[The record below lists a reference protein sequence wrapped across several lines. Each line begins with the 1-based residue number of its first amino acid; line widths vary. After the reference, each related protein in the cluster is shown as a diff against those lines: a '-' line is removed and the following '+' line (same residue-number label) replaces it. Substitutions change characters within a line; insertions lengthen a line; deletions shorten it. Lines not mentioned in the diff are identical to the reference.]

1 MGNKPTAMTHSAIR
15 NSLSILALVILL
27 VVSLYAISDATS
39 NSASFGKYYSWLVF
53 FNAIGLIAL
62 IGLIVYNVFKLVI
75 QYRLKAI
82 GSRLTARM
90 IGVFVLLTIIPVS
103 IVYYFSLSFIHRSID
118 SWFDVGI
125 EVALEDSL
133 QLGRSALDLRKREA
147 LNKTRLIATEIPNID
162 GNILF
167 VYLDDMRDQQNAI
180 ELTLLDHSQSIIASS
195 SIDSTIMPTSL
206 SLTDVGDLDQDS
218 HYLKLED
225 SPISGLAI
233 RVAVRV
239 QSTDATEKSKTLQA
253 LFPFTDRLNEL
264 TINVQA
270 AFDRYKQLSVLRVPL
285 KTSFTLALS
294 LILLLSVLSAIW
306 LAFVAARNLVAP
318 INELVEGTKSVAAG
332 DYEKQLTVSGT
343 DELGFLLRSFNTMT
357 RKISHTRAIAEKSQV
372 MEAMQRNYLESVM
385 EHITSGVLTID
396 DTGFIKRGNPAACF
410 IFSVDSL
417 FFTEL
422 SIKDVLKLYPRL
434 AVFFEVVQRQMA
446 SQDEWQEEVTIVGPS
461 GNKNLRVTGTTIQ
474 SQLEGRREQV
484 IVVDDLTELIQA
496 EKDSAWSEMARRLA
510 HEIKNPLTPIQLS
523 AERLQRKLSTEVTGE
538 KQEMLNRYTQTIVQ
552 QVEAMKTMV
561 NEFSDYARSASKNPE
576 PIDLNAM
583 LEAIAVLYHNN
594 RNHMSIEMSLD
605 SARPHI
611 LADGIRLRQ
620 LVHNL
625 LKNSLETIGGNGWV
639 KLKTKCVLH
648 FGRACVELSV
658 EDNGKGIPADVADK
672 IFEPYVTTKVKGSG
686 LGLAIVKKIV
696 DEHGGAVWVKNS
708 EQGGARFIVRLPM
721 MSESGEARV
730 NDDPIGMKYSGINYS
745 SINNSSSKKDGVA

>member
-1 MGNKPTAMTHSAIR
+1 MTHSTVR
-15 NSLSILALVILL
+15 NFLSILALVILL

-39 NSASFGKYYSWLVF
+39 NSANFGKYYNWLIF

-62 IGLIVYNVFKLVI
+62 IGLIVYNVYKLVI

-103 IVYYFSLSFIHRSID
+103 IVYYFSISFIHRSID

-125 EVALEDSL
+125 EVALDDSL

-147 LNKTRLIATEIPNID
+147 LKKTRLIASEIPDINQ
-162 GNILF
+162 NILF

-180 ELTLLDHSQSIIASS
+180 ELTLVDHRQSIIASS
-195 SIDSTIMPTSL
+195 SIDSTIMPTAL
-206 SLTDVGDLDQDS
+206 LLTEVGELDQDS

-225 SPISGLAI
+225 SQISGLAI
-233 RVAVRV
+233 RVAVQV
-239 QSTDATEKSKTLQA
+239 QSIDATEKSKTLQA
-253 LFPFTDRLNEL
+253 LFPLTDRLNEL
-264 TINVQA
+264 TISVQA

-294 LILLLSVLSAIW
+294 QILLLSVLSAIW

-332 DYEKQLTVSGT
+332 DYGKLLTVSGT

-357 RKISHTRAIAEKSQV
+357 RKISRTRAIAEKSQA

-396 DTGFIKRGNPAACF
+396 DTGFIKSGNPAACL
-410 IFSVDSL
+410 IFSVDS
-417 FFTEL
+417 FYFTEL
-422 SIKDVLKLYPRL
+422 SIKDVLMLYPRM
-434 AVFFEVVQRQMA
+434 AVFFEVVQRQMEN
-446 SQDEWQEEVTIVGPS
+446 QDEWQEEVTIVGPG

-474 SQLEGRREQV
+474 SQPGERREQV

-538 KQEMLNRYTQTIVQ
+538 KLEMLNRYTHTIVQ

-576 PIDLNAM
+576 LIDLNAM
-583 LEAIAVLYHNN
+583 LEAIAVLYHDN
-594 RNHMSIEMSLD
+594 RTHMSIEMSLD
-605 SARPHI
+605 STRPHI

-625 LKNSLETIGGNGWV
+625 LKNSLETIGENGWI
-639 KLKTKCVLH
+639 KLKTKCTVY
-648 FGRACVELSV
+648 FGQACVELSV
-658 EDNGKGIPADVADK
+658 EDNGKGIAADVADK

-686 LGLAIVKKIV
+686 LGLAIVRKIV
-696 DEHGGAVWVKNS
+696 DEQGGAVWVESSK
-708 EQGGARFIVRLPM
+708 QGGAHFIVRLPM
-721 MSESGEARV
+721 MSKSDETAMIVDQGSIKH
-730 NDDPIGMKYSGINYS
+730 NGIKN
-745 SINNSSSKKDGVA
+745 SSKKVEVI